1 MQNIHE
7 NSFTALREL
16 EATLDQRT
24 QLILSVIK
32 RSTGPLSARDI
43 LDRINYERN
52 TDEQDMNFVRP
63 RLTELKG
70 DGLIV
75 ELTGKQIDRKSG
87 RPCALFE
94 YAGKG
99 IQLSFAFQE
108 PKCTC
113 LKACGYTCEGQCG
126 CRVCLKMHRDLQ
138 EATNERKGVT
148 GCREK
153 QQNEGA

>member
-16 EATLDQRT
+16 EATLGQRT
-24 QLILSVIK
+24 ADVLSVIK

-43 LDRINYERN
+43 LDCINRERC
-52 TDEQDMNFVRP
+52 TYEQDMNYVRP
-63 RLTELKG
+63 RITELKG

-75 ELTGKQIDRKSG
+75 ELTRKQIDRKSG

-99 IQLSFAFQE
+99 IQLSFAFSE

-126 CRVCLKMHRDLQ
+126 CQVCRKMHHDLQ
-138 EATNERKGVT
+138 EATNERRAK
-148 GCREK
+148 CREK